1 MDDEHLKL
9 DLPPF
14 EMAPDARFFYA
25 AVPHQ
30 RALAYLGFALCK
42 RQGFAVLTGEIGAG
56 KTMLLD
62 HLLGGSLTGRRK
74 VGRFNAPRLDALGAL
89 RMTAGSFGLDR
100 SGDQTELH
108 ARLDGAL
115 RRPEALGALLI
126 VDEAQNLSPEAL
138 EELRILTNLQAGPTP
153 LLQCL
158 LVGQP
163 QLRTLLARPALEQL
177 RQRIAAAHHLVPLD
191 AEDTRR
197 YVAHRLAVAGRPE
210 TDALLEPEALDVVH
224 AASGGVPRR
233 INRLCDRLLLLALL
247 ERRRLTAAD
256 VAQAA
261 RELEAELPAPA
272 MTAPRLPEAPQQTL
286 VHFRSRMGGRP

>member
-1 MDDEHLKL
+1 MYNEFLKL
-9 DLPPF
+9 ELPPF

-56 KTMLLD
+56 KTLLLE
-62 HLLGGSLTGRRK
+62 HLLGGALAGRRK
-74 VGRFNAPRLDALGAL
+74 VARFGAPRLDAPGVL
-89 RMTAGSFGLDR
+89 RMTAAAFGLDGR
-100 SGDQTELH
+100 GDQVELH
-108 ARLDGAL
+108 GRIEQAL
-115 RRPEALGALLI
+115 RRPDAIGALLI
-126 VDEAQNLSPEAL
+126 VDEAQNLTMEAL

-163 QLRTLLARPALEQL
+163 QLRTLLARPELEQL

-191 AEDTRR
+191 QEDTRR
-197 YVAHRLAVAGRPE
+197 YIAHRLAVAGRPDG
-210 TDALLEPEALDVVH
+210 DALLDEQALPLIF

-233 INRLCDRLLLLALL
+233 INRLCDRLLLLATL
-247 ERRRLTAAD
+247 EQRRLTAED
-256 VAQAA
+256 VEQAGQ
-261 RELEAELPAPA
+261 ELDAEMPTSPLPQW
-272 MTAPRLPEAPQQTL
+272 PEAPQQTL